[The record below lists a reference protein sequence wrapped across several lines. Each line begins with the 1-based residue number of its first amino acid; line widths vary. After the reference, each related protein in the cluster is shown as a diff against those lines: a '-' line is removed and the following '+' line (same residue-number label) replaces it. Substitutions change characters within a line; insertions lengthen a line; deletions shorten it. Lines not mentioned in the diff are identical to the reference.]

1 MSLASTQTPK
11 SSILDA
17 FDLRG
22 ERLEAA
28 QVDTRHVLVLAGPGA
43 GKTRLLCAHAAWLAS
58 QHEGI
63 VRLLTFSKKAAMEMQ
78 GRVSQALAGH
88 PHAARRVAAS
98 TLHSYGLQ
106 LLTSYGG
113 KLGLPPEVDVL
124 DRSDVDD
131 LASRVARERGLPP
144 PSGFAD
150 WLERVRRLGQDTA
163 PGLAVTPE
171 GQLLSGIE
179 QKMKEEGAVDQGA
192 LITWATQLLHS
203 FPFIRASVRHHVR
216 FLLVD
221 EAQDC
226 DPAQLSFLEA
236 LLGED
241 GQVHLFVVMDPDQ
254 SLYGW
259 RDADPDRVLSWARKH
274 QPVEYQL
281 TENYRCSAAISR
293 LAKYVLMPETD
304 LAGLPPSRLYRASGR
319 DDEARFVHT
328 QIRERALQDLPY
340 RRMAV
345 LGRASWRLQELRDWL
360 SAQGIPLFQS
370 APGEWSERE
379 RRILLSLFALD
390 EWQSQVEPGPH
401 GSRFLHEVLDVED
414 ERLQTLEQQAVAQR
428 RHPGD
433 LLDGKEARYWQEL
446 KALGWKGLSPIALIQ
461 DIGTLYEMEDE
472 LLERDGGLLSI
483 ARSSR
488 VQTLRSLLREVRR
501 GPMPPRSQEGLLL
514 TTFHGAKGLEFDAV
528 FVVGC
533 EDGIIPDKRA
543 SSTPNAGKRLLEE
556 RRALY
561 VALTR
566 AAKEVVITWD
576 ASRGQRLC
584 PFLPEDSASVW
595 QPLSSDLRLVD
606 GVGKG

>member
-11 SSILDA
+11 PAILDA

-28 QVDTRHVLVLAGPGA
+28 QIDRQNVLVLAGPGA

-63 VRLLTFSKKAAMEMQ
+63 VRLLTFSKKAATEME
-78 GRVSQALAGH
+78 GRVSQVLSSY

-106 LLTSYGG
+106 LLNSYGG

-124 DRSDVDD
+124 NRGDVDD

-150 WLERVRRLGQDTA
+150 WLEGIRRRGLDSA
-163 PGLAVTPE
+163 PGLAQTPA

-179 QKMKEEGAVDQGA
+179 QKMKVEGAIDQGA
-192 LITWATQLLHS
+192 LITWATQLLQR
-203 FPFIRASVRHHVR
+203 FPLIRASVRHHVR

-259 RDADPDRVLSWARKH
+259 RDADPDRVLSWARAH

-281 TENYRCSAAISR
+281 TENFRCSATITR
-293 LAKYVLMPETD
+293 LAKSVLEPDID
-304 LAGLPPSRLYRASGR
+304 LSGLPPSRLYRASGR

-328 QIRERALQDLPY
+328 QIHERALQDQPY
-340 RRMAV
+340 RKMVV
-345 LGRASWRLQELRDWL
+345 LGRAGWRLQELRGWL
-360 SAQGIPLFQS
+360 SWQGIPLVQG
-370 APGEWSERE
+370 APREWSERE
-379 RRILLSLFALD
+379 RWILLSLFALD
-390 EWQSQVEPGPH
+390 EWQSQLEPGPQ
-401 GSRFLHEVLDVED
+401 GSRFLQEVLDVEP
-414 ERLQTLEQQAVAQR
+414 ECLQTLEQQALAQG

-433 LLDGKEARYWQEL
+433 LLDGKAASYWQAL
-446 KALGWKGLSPIALIQ
+446 KTMAEEGRSPIALIQ
-461 DIGTLYEMEDE
+461 GIGSLYEIEGE
-472 LLERDGGLLSI
+472 LLEQDGGLLSI

-501 GPMPPRSQEGLLL
+501 GPLPPRPEEGLLL
-514 TTFHGAKGLEFDAV
+514 TTFHGAKGLEFDTV
-528 FVVGC
+528 FLVGC
-533 EDGIIPDKRA
+533 EDGVIPDKRA
-543 SSTPNAGKRLLEE
+543 ASSPNAEKRLLEE

-584 PFLPEDSASVW
+584 PFLPEANAPVW
-595 QPLSSDLRLVD
+595 QPLSSDLRLMEALR
-606 GVGKG
+606 KG

>member
-11 SSILDA
+11 PSILDA

-28 QVDTRHVLVLAGPGA
+28 QVDTRNVLVLAGPGA
-43 GKTRLLCAHAAWLAS
+43 GKTRLLCAHAAWLAT

-63 VRLLTFSKKAAMEMQ
+63 VRMLTFSKKAATEME

-106 LLTSYGG
+106 LLNSYGN
-113 KLGLPPEVDVL
+113 KLGLPPEVEVL
-124 DRSDVDD
+124 NRSDVDE
-131 LASRVARERGLPP
+131 LAGRVARERGMPP
-144 PSGFAD
+144 PAGFSE
-150 WLERVRRLGQDTA
+150 WLEGVRRRGLDAA
-163 PGLAVTPE
+163 PGLAGTQE
-171 GQLLSGIE
+171 GQLLAGVE

-192 LITWATQLLHS
+192 MITWATQLLQR

-241 GQVHLFVVMDPDQ
+241 GQVRLFVVMDPDQ

-281 TENYRCSAAISR
+281 TENYRCSVAISR
-293 LAKYVLMPETD
+293 LAKYVLTPDID
-304 LAGLPPSRLYRASGR
+304 LSGLPPSRLYRASGR

-345 LGRASWRLQELRDWL
+345 LGRAGWRLREMRDWL
-360 SAQGIPLFQS
+360 SAQNIPLAQS
-370 APGEWSERE
+370 APDEWSERE
-379 RRILLSLFALD
+379 RWILLSLFALD

-401 GSRFLHEVLDVED
+401 GSRFLQDVLDVED
-414 ERLQTLEQQAVAQR
+414 ESLQTLEQQAVAQGC
-428 RHPGD
+428 HPGD
-433 LLDGKEARYWQEL
+433 LLDGKAARYWQEL
-446 KALGWKGLSPIALIQ
+446 KALGEKGLSPIALIQ
-461 DIGTLYEMEDE
+461 GIGTLFEIEGE
-472 LLERDGGLLSI
+472 LLEQDGGLLTF

-501 GPMPPRSQEGLLL
+501 GPMATRSAEGLLV
-514 TTFHGAKGLEFDAV
+514 TTFHGAKGLEFDTV
-528 FVVGC
+528 FVIGC
-533 EDGIIPDKRA
+533 EDGVIPDKRA
-543 SSTPNAGKRLLEE
+543 DSTPNNEKGLLEE

-576 ASRGQRLC
+576 ASRGQSLC
-584 PFLPEDSASVW
+584 RFLPEANAPVW
-595 QPLSSDLRLVD
+595 QPLSSDLRLMEALW
-606 GVGKG
+606 KG